1 MIQSTQNK
9 QEADYV
15 EFAGIEEQATA
26 EQQIPQTE
34 LILTRKKDIQ
44 QGELKLTLKK
54 QEVV

>member
-26 EQQIPQTE
+26 EQQIP
-34 LILTRKKDIQ
+34 
-44 QGELKLTLKK
+44 
-54 QEVV
+54 